1 MEKKV
6 VPYKKSKL
14 GKKQQV
20 THMFDTISENYDQ
33 LNRVITLGIDV
44 RWRKKVIEMALQNNP
59 QRVLDV
65 ATGTGDLA
73 IALAEEGNAQ
83 ITGLDIS
90 PGMLEVGKQKIQGKQ
105 LDKRIDMII
114 GDSEEIP
121 FEENTFDAITVAF
134 GVRNFEQLEAGLIEI
149 YRVLKPGGKFV
160 VLETS
165 VPSKLF
171 FKFGYRLYC
180 KNYLPLVARLMS
192 RDERA
197 YSYLTESA
205 AQFPHGEEFNNILS
219 KSGFIDIENIPQ
231 TFGAATIY
239 TASK

>member
-20 THMFDTISENYDQ
+20 THMFDTISENYDR
-33 LNRVITLGIDV
+33 LNRVITLGIDL
-44 RWRKKVIEMALQNNP
+44 RWRKKVISLATEHKP
-59 QRVLDV
+59 ERVLDV

-73 IALAEEGNAQ
+73 IALAEKGNAQ

-90 PGMLEVGKQKIQGKQ
+90 PGMLEVGKQKIQNKQ
-105 LDKRIDMII
+105 LSKQIDMLI

-121 FEENTFDAITVAF
+121 FEDDTFDTVTVAF
-134 GVRNFEQLEAGLIEI
+134 GVRNFDNLETGLKEI
-149 YRVLKPGGKFV
+149 QRVLKPKGKLV
-160 VLETS
+160 ILETS
-165 VPSKLF
+165 VPEKAF
-171 FKFGYRLYC
+171 FRWGYKIYC
-180 KNYLPLVARLMS
+180 QNYLPLVGRLLS
-192 RDERA
+192 RDEMA
-197 YSYLTESA
+197 YSYLSESA
-205 AQFPHGEEFNNILS
+205 AQFPHGEKFNNILA

>member
-1 MEKKV
+1 MEKNI

-20 THMFDTISENYDQ
+20 AHMFDTISENYDRV
-33 LNRVITLGIDV
+33 NRVITLGIDL
-44 RWRKKVIEMALQNNP
+44 RWRKKVIQLTMQNNP
-59 QRVLDV
+59 KRVLDV

-73 IALAEEGNAQ
+73 IALAEKGQAQ

-90 PGMLEVGKQKIQGKQ
+90 PGMLEVGKQKVQEKQLGKQ
-105 LDKRIDMII
+105 IDMII

-121 FEENTFDAITVAF
+121 FEDNTFDAVTVAF
-134 GVRNFEQLEAGLIEI
+134 GVRNFEELEAGLKEI
-149 YRVLKPGGKFV
+149 QRVLKPGGIFV

-165 VPSKLF
+165 VPSKSF
-171 FKFGYRLYC
+171 IRTGYRLYC

-205 AQFPHGEEFNNILS
+205 EQFPHGKDFNNILA

>member
-1 MEKKV
+1 MENKV

-20 THMFDTISENYDQ
+20 THMFDTISEKYDR
-33 LNRVITLGIDV
+33 LNRVITLGIDL
-44 RWRKKVIEMALQNNP
+44 RWRKKVIQLTMENNP

-73 IALAEEGNAQ
+73 IALAEKGQAQ

-90 PGMLEVGKQKIQGKQ
+90 PGMLEVGKQKVQDKQLGKQ
-105 LDKRIDMII
+105 IDMII

-121 FEENTFDAITVAF
+121 FEDNTFDAVTVAF
-134 GVRNFEQLEAGLIEI
+134 GVRNFEELEAGLKEI
-149 YRVLKPGGKFV
+149 QRVLKPGGKLV
-160 VLETS
+160 ILETS
-165 VPSKLF
+165 VPSKAF
-171 FKFGYRLYC
+171 FRTGYRLYC
-180 KNYLPLVARLMS
+180 KNYLPLVARFMS

-205 AQFPHGEEFNNILS
+205 EQFPHGEAFNNILA

>member
-20 THMFDTISENYDQ
+20 THMFDTISENYDR
-33 LNRVITLGIDV
+33 LNRVISLGIDQK
-44 RWRKKVIEMALQNNP
+44 WRKKVIRLALENRP
-59 QRVLDV
+59 TRVLDV

-73 IALAEEGNAQ
+73 IALAENGEVQ
-83 ITGLDIS
+83 VTGLDIS
-90 PGMLEVGKQKIQGKQ
+90 PGMLEVGKQKIQQKQLGKQ
-105 LDKRIDMII
+105 IDMLI

-121 FEENTFDAITVAF
+121 FEDDTFDAVTVAF
-134 GVRNFEQLEAGLIEI
+134 GVRNFENLEAGLQEI
-149 YRVLKPGGKFV
+149 SRVLKPKGRIV
-160 VLETS
+160 ILETS
-165 VPSKLF
+165 VPSKTF
-171 FKFGYRLYC
+171 FRFGYRVYC
-180 KNYLPLVARLMS
+180 KNYLPMVGKLLS
-192 RDERA
+192 RDEMA
-197 YSYLTESA
+197 YSYLSESA
-205 AQFPHGEEFNNILS
+205 AQFPHGEEFNNILA